1 MAGALLTEL
10 ARSGKLP
17 CSRPHREQKNSW
29 RLCTVQSAHLAG
41 YALIKGG
48 SMARPRPRPRPS
60 RPYLYGHGKVYRHGL
75 PIAMS

>member
-48 SMARPRPRPRPS
+48 SMA
-60 RPYLYGHGKVYRHGL
+60 YLYGHGKVYRHGL